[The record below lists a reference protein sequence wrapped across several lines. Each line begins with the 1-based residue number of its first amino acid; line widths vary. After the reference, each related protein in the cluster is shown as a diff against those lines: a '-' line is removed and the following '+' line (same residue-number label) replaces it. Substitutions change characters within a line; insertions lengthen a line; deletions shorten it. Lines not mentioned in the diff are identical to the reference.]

1 MQHVREQDQTY
12 RDGNSGVKYLM
23 RGPRIDWGIILVK
36 PGEALGGHYHEQVEE
51 TFYVLEGQGIM
62 LVNGQEHALTP
73 GDVYRMDPHDQHDI
87 RADAE
92 TPLKLIFIKCPYAPD
107 DKVNL

>member
-12 RDGNSGVKYLM
+12 RDGDSGVKYLM
-23 RGPRIDWGIILVK
+23 RGPRIDWGIILIR

-51 TFYVLEGQGIM
+51 TFYVVEGQGTM
-62 LVNGQEHALTP
+62 LVNGQEHAMAP
-73 GDVYRMDPHDQHDI
+73 GDVYRMEPQDQHDI
-87 RADAE
+87 RAHADA
-92 TPLKLIFIKCPYAPD
+92 PLKLIFIKCPYAPD